1 MDELNRPDSGLGLF
15 FNLNKINRF
24 SSMAHTIRLGIIVGI
39 MVTLLLVGIV
49 YFFRPATPVP
59 LETAQSIVNKT
70 PVNSSLKNNAEHLK
84 PKQAIPIQSSNQLG
98 LIQQRDRLYQ
108 DFEEIS
114 HSLSVG
120 QQPDFRQVSD
130 LLEKQKQLVK
140 LGGLSANDAI
150 SYCQFLRQILP
161 AMDQQI
167 NQHIL
172 QLEQL
177 EHATS

>member
-1 MDELNRPDSGLGLF
+1 
-15 FNLNKINRF
+15 
-24 SSMAHTIRLGIIVGI
+24 MAHTLRLGIIVGI
-39 MVTLLLVGIV
+39 IVTLLLLGIV
-49 YFFRPATPVP
+49 YFFQPATPVP
-59 LETAQSIVNKT
+59 PETAQSIVHKT
-70 PVNSSLKNNAEHLK
+70 PVNSALKKNVEHLK
-84 PKQAIPIQSSNQLG
+84 PKQAIPLQSSNQIG

-108 DFEEIS
+108 DFEQIS

-130 LLEKQKQLVK
+130 LLKKQKQLVK
-140 LGGLSANDAI
+140 ASGLSANDAI

-177 EHATS
+177 KHTTS

>member
-1 MDELNRPDSGLGLF
+1 MNSTLRLGL
-15 FNLNKINRF
+15 
-24 SSMAHTIRLGIIVGI
+24 IIGSI
-39 MVTLLLVGIV
+39 VTLLLIIV
-49 YFFRPATPVP
+49 VYIFKPLSTTPPNTVKSKEKPIPTKIILEKKRVLAAPVQANTATVP
-59 LETAQSIVNKT
+59 NQ
-70 PVNSSLKNNAEHLK
+70 AE
-84 PKQAIPIQSSNQLG
+84 

-114 HSLSVG
+114 NSMSVG

-161 AMDQQI
+161 AMDHQI
-167 NQHIL
+167 NQHII

>member
-1 MDELNRPDSGLGLF
+1 MNSTLRLGL
-15 FNLNKINRF
+15 
-24 SSMAHTIRLGIIVGI
+24 IIGSI
-39 MVTLLLVGIV
+39 VTLLLIIV
-49 YFFRPATPVP
+49 VYIFKPLSTTPPNTV
-59 LETAQSIVNKT
+59 
-70 PVNSSLKNNAEHLK
+70 K
-84 PKQAIPIQSSNQLG
+84 PKEKPIPTKTILEKKRVLAAPVQANTATVPNQAE

-114 HSLSVG
+114 NSLSVG

-130 LLEKQKQLVK
+130 LLDKQKQLVK
-140 LGGLSANDAI
+140 AGALSANDAI

-161 AMDQQI
+161 DMDHQI

-177 EHATS
+177 RRTTS